1 MKTATA
7 ILLINFIELPPPQC
21 LLRCNFYRYCICLTK
36 LRGSEVQF
44 QNYLKATSGY
54 STSCEGVNY
63 SCVYLIKTKSCK
75 AFIQHKQSYLLLL
88 SNSLI
93 EGRLVEIGPWNN
105 YNTKEINNL
114 HKMLKSKFRLQ
125 VFMTIMARE
134 RKQST
139 LILCVIRFNSRR
151 TTRTGTDV
159 LLCCAHR
166 TILGY
171 SVGPAGN
178 INRKWS
184 SQQ

>member
-1 MKTATA
+1 M
-7 ILLINFIELPPPQC
+7 
-21 LLRCNFYRYCICLTK
+21 
-36 LRGSEVQF
+36 QF

-75 AFIQHKQSYLLLL
+75 ALIQHNQSCLLLL
-88 SNSLI
+88 SKSLI

-114 HKMLKSKFRLQ
+114 HKMLKSKFQLQ
-125 VFMTIMARE
+125 VFMTIMSRE

-159 LLCCAHR
+159 LLCCAQR

-184 SQQ
+184 SSRVRPAKQMRNCIYCFDCEWVAEEEVVVVGTVGGFGSITI